1 MKETKTLKTIQV
13 LNKIGKILSIV
24 VYVCCIVGVCGCLVG
39 IASFALGV
47 AGVKISGKTLEVIL
61 IENGTSK
68 NELYAIM
75 IAAIFLCVGE
85 GIIAKFGQRYF
96 EHELRDGTPFTFK
109 GADELFRL
117 GIIEICVS
125 LGALILAAIT
135 IAVFEATGTRVKYDF
150 GNYSAVSTGI
160 VFLLASLIY
169 RHGAE
174 LAQNADGK
182 AEVGENPAKDSVA
195 E

>member
-1 MKETKTLKTIQV
+1 MKETKTLKIIQV

-39 IASFALGV
+39 IASLALGI
-47 AGVKISGKTLEVIL
+47 AGIKISGKTLEVIL

-75 IAAIFLCVGE
+75 LAAIFLCVGE
-85 GIIAKFGQRYF
+85 GIIAKFAQRYF

-117 GIIEICVS
+117 GITEICVS
-125 LGALILAAIT
+125 LGTIILAAIT
-135 IAVFEATGTRVKYDF
+135 VAVFESTGTPVKYDF

-160 VFLLASLIY
+160 ACLLVSLVY
-169 RHGAE
+169 KHGAE
-174 LAQNADGK
+174 VAQIAASNSQDGESADK
-182 AEVGENPAKDSVA
+182 ESASK
-195 E
+195 